1 MENTEN
7 VIKAE
12 EFGFLPDNDGEKN
25 SLALNEAVKNGGEVH
40 IDLQGTYEVSDIV
53 MLRSNTTL
61 VFGENVKI
69 KRTGSKL
76 GNSYLFINKGAYK
89 KEYDENIKIKGLKL
103 ICNGIC
109 NERENEHYIY
119 GMNGHLSFFYVKN
132 LEISDFEVYDLPS
145 QDFAIHICAFEN
157 IKVENSVIEGK
168 KDGVHLGWG
177 NGFIIKDCSFKTFDD
192 PIALNAHDYATSN
205 PELGWIENGVIE
217 NCVDRNDEAT
227 TGYFCRILA
236 GSWGDWKEN
245 MIIRNSDTVVS
256 EGRVYRAFLKPD
268 GKEYASTTRPVHES
282 GAEILDGIKWVM
294 VQDRVEYSCGCRNVS
309 FKNITLEKKRP
320 VAFSFHFDDDD
331 WSHSYYPDSK
341 MPVQEN
347 FSFEN
352 ISVNN
357 KIPIL
362 VNAVT
367 PVDKISFKKTDF
379 KDSVIM
385 LDTIRSANNAY
396 PVSELE
402 FENVSFN
409 SFIPNIIK
417 CKSLRKANYMIK

>member
-1 MENTEN
+1 MENVEN

-12 EFGFLPDNDGEKN
+12 NFGFLPDNDGEKN
-25 SLALNEAVKNGGEVH
+25 SQALNEALKNGGEVH
-40 IDLQGTYEVSDIV
+40 INLQGTYEVTDIV
-53 MLRSNTTL
+53 MLKSNTTL
-61 VFGENVKI
+61 VFRENVLI
-69 KRTGSKL
+69 KRSGSKS
-76 GNSYLFINKGAYK
+76 GNSYLFINSGAYR

-109 NERENEHYIY
+109 NERKNQHYIY

-177 NGFIIKDCSFKTFDD
+177 SGFLIKDCSFKTFDD
-192 PIALNAHDYATSN
+192 PIALNAHDYSTSN
-205 PELGWIENGVIE
+205 PELGWIENGVVE
-217 NCVDRNDEAT
+217 NCVDRNDETT

-268 GKEYASTTRPVHES
+268 GKEYISRTRPFHKS
-282 GAEILDGIKWVM
+282 GAEILDGINWVM
-294 VQDRVEYSCGCRNVS
+294 VQDRAEYSCGCRNVT
-309 FKNITLEKKRP
+309 FKNITLEKKRT
-320 VAFSFHFDDDD
+320 VAFSFHFDDDN
-331 WSHSYYPDSK
+331 WSHSYYPNSK

-352 ISVNN
+352 IFVNN

-367 PVDKISFKKTDF
+367 PVNKISFKKTDF
-379 KDSVIM
+379 KDSVIQ
-385 LDTIRSANNAY
+385 LDTIRSADNVY

-409 SFIPNIIK
+409 SFIHDIIV